1 MITKMKITDSLPHRV
16 HLSFVCVVRMLNIKK
31 KKNSGLLCLYKYEAK
46 TINNKIKKLTA
57 LI

>member
-31 KKNSGLLCLYKYEAK
+31 KKIQAYCAYTSMKPK
-46 TINNKIKKLTA
+46 Q
-57 LI
+57 

>member
-16 HLSFVCVVRMLNIKK
+16 NLSFVCVVRMLNIK